1 MNKQFGTD
9 DGHQFHDRKAEELQK
24 MVGAVPAAMKP
35 DSQPTSARFSAS
47 RNLTRVPIN
56 EIVVGARLGA
66 LDDDK
71 VREIAESMARSGQR
85 HAITVRW
92 VDDQIMLVTGRH
104 RLEGATVLGWQDIEA
119 EFIAGDDIDAQLW
132 EIAENL
138 FRAELTVL
146 ERAEHIAKYV
156 ELIALKDGQADH
168 PVAGGKQPSDKGIS
182 KAARELQIATK
193 SDEARRKEIGRALKV
208 NAICPEAKAAA
219 KAAGLDTNRSALLKV
234 ANEPT
239 AELQVKKTSEIVAGK
254 ASTRLARTAGA
265 SGKGS
270 DASNKSELNPSK
282 FASNSEN
289 DQPQPASTSGID
301 QSKPASIAVL
311 VEFAKFML
319 ARIIRQGDEV
329 VVTLMAAEEVK
340 EFNRL
345 ANRVRL
351 VSGDVPRVKN

>member
-9 DGHQFHDRKAEELQK
+9 DGRQVHDRKAEVELQK
-24 MVGAVPAAMKP
+24 TTSTTSATMKP
-35 DSQPTSARFSAS
+35 DSQPTTASFSAS
-47 RNLTRVPIN
+47 RNLTRVPIS
-56 EIVVGARLGA
+56 EIVVGTRLRELGNG
-66 LDDDK
+66 K

-85 HAITVRW
+85 HAITVRR
-92 VDDQIMLVTGRH
+92 VGDQIMLVTGRH
-104 RLEGATVLGWQDIEA
+104 RLEGAKVLGWPDIEA

-146 ERAEHIAKYV
+146 ERAEHVAKYV
-156 ELIALKDGQADH
+156 ELIALKVGQADH

-182 KAARELQIATK
+182 RAARELPLAAK
-193 SDEARRKEIGRALKV
+193 SEEARRKEIGRALKV
-208 NAICPEAKAAA
+208 NAIYPEAKAAA

-239 AELQVKKTSEIVAGK
+239 AELQVKKTNEIVAGK
-254 ASTRLARTAGA
+254 ASKQLANAAQA
-265 SGKGS
+265 SDKGS
-270 DASNKSELNPSK
+270 NASIKSE
-282 FASNSEN
+282 
-289 DQPQPASTSGID
+289 ID
-301 QSKPASIAVL
+301 QSKPASKLQIDQSKPVSIAVL

-319 ARIIRQGDEV
+319 AHISQNGKIV
-329 VVTLMAAEEVK
+329 MTLTAAEEVK

-351 VSGDVPRVKN
+351 VIGPDVAKT